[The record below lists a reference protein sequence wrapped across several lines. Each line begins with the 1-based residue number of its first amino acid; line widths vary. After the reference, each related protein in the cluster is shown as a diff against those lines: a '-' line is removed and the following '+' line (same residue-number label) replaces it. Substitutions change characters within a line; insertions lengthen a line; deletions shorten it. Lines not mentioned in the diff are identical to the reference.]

1 MKKLILIFTLIFL
14 LAQPVFASEQLKLTK
29 VTVLSRHNIRSPLS
43 DKNSVL
49 GKITPHEWFNW
60 TSRPSELSRR
70 GALLETIM
78 GQYFRLRLESEGL
91 FPENYIPEAG
101 AVRFYANGLQRTQ
114 ATARYFSAGLLP
126 VAGLPIERHVKY
138 NQRDDTFLA
147 QFYFFND
154 KYAKALQSEI
164 FKNYGENLSVYREK
178 LREPVNLMLKILDTP
193 KNSAYIKDILN
204 DEIKLKF
211 EYLKEPSISGAIKI
225 ATSISDALVL
235 QYYEEP
241 DDLKAAFGHELTL
254 DDWKKIG
261 SVLGSYEEF
270 LFSSPLFAVNG
281 ANPMLKEIYS
291 ELKND
296 SRKFSYLCGHDSTV
310 ESVLAALDVKDYTL
324 PNAVEPKTPIG
335 VKLVFE
341 RFENKTGEAFYKIN
355 LVYQSVEQLRK
366 IQPLS
371 LENPPM
377 IVPLSFN
384 GLEADGQG
392 MIKEEKLLEHFKNKI
407 NAFDELKN
415 IFTEEKDELD
425 DAA

>member
-1 MKKLILIFTLIFL
+1 MKKIILIFTLTFL
-14 LAQPVFASEQLKLTK
+14 LVQPVFASEQLKLTK
-29 VTVLSRHNIRSPLS
+29 VTVLSRHNIRSPIS
-43 DKNSVL
+43 DKNSIL

-91 FPENYIPEAG
+91 FPENYIPEEG

-126 VAGLPIERHVKY
+126 VAQVPIERHVKY
-138 NQRDDTFLA
+138 NEYDNKFLA
-147 QFYFFND
+147 QLYFFND
-154 KYAKALQSEI
+154 KYAEALKSEI

-178 LREPVNLMLKILDTP
+178 LREPVNLMLKILDVP
-193 KNSAYIKDILN
+193 KNSPYADDILN
-204 DEIKLKF
+204 DEIKLVL
-211 EYLKEPSISGAIKI
+211 EYQKGLSISGAIRH
-225 ATSISDALVL
+225 AVTLSDALVL

-241 DDLKAAFGHELTL
+241 DDLKASFSHELSF

-261 SVLGSYEEF
+261 SVLGSYEEI
-270 LFSSPLFAVNG
+270 LCESPLFSING

-291 ELKND
+291 ELKNN
-296 SRKFSYLCGHDSTV
+296 SRKFSYLCGHDTTIATF
-310 ESVLAALDVKDYTL
+310 LAALDVKDYTL

-335 VKLVFE
+335 VKVVFE

-377 IVPLSFN
+377 IVPLFFK

-392 MIKEEKLLEHFKNKI
+392 MIKEEKLLELFKNKI
-407 NAFDELKN
+407 DAFDELKN
-415 IFTEEKDELD
+415 IFPEEKEELD